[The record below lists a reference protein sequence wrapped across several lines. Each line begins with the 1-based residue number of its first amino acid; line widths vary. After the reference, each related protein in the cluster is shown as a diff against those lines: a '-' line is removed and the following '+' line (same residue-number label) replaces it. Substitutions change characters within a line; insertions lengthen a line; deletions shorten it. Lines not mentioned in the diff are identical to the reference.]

1 MQTSCVKVRLKPDS
15 VGRVREWAAEL
26 NSRSDEVLATLR
38 DEGVVVESV
47 FLDSDEQGD
56 FLIYYVKATNMETA
70 SQVARHYTLPRDR
83 RLPHAQFK
91 QEVWESREQLELLI
105 DFQNLG

>member
-1 MQTSCVKVRLKPDS
+1 MQTSCVKVRLKPGS

-56 FLIYYVKATNMETA
+56 FLIYYMKAASMETA
-70 SQVARHYTLPRDR
+70 SQVARHSL
-83 RLPHAQFK
+83 HAIDAYHEQFK